1 MQCFAPVN
9 PKFPQFRG
17 WSDPPVQAIESP
29 ARPKLVPASRFV
41 DSAVPRSTTARHPW
55 LGCSAHGALA
65 CQLPPHRSQD
75 SGLGSCSVNPKSSR
89 RVVGALWRHWDGT
102 RGQDSARQGWS
113 WPLAPA
119 RSQPSVL
126 PREVLVLIVTE
137 LAGGFPMLLACSFLH
152 CLLVLVVQKGIL
164 QETRLPRP
172 RLWPPPRAQA
182 PAAGRWAVQYI
193 AEPHNLPAT
202 CRSATAVVETD
213 GQTKS
218 THSPLGRRS
227 SRRDFCDSP
236 RTPLQIEFRQQFPT
250 GQGVRVG
257 R

>member
-164 QETRLPRP
+164 QETPLPRP
-172 RLWPPPRAQA
+172 RQPGHRRLVAAATGSGPRCRQMGGSIYCRAT
-182 PAAGRWAVQYI
+182 
-193 AEPHNLPAT
+193 HNLPAT
-202 CRSATAVVETD
+202 CRSVTAVVETD
-213 GQTKS
+213 GQN
-218 THSPLGRRS
+218 P
-227 SRRDFCDSP
+227 SRRTAPSVGDRAD
-236 RTPLQIEFRQQFPT
+236 RTSAVL
-250 GQGVRVG
+250 
-257 R
+257 